1 MDTEQVRQ
9 EVSRIGAWY
18 HCLDFGNGI
27 VTPGYSATKW
37 GVSGDFVGIPPSLE
51 GKSVL
56 DIGAWDGFYSFE
68 AERRGARR
76 VLATDSYVWK
86 KQKAGFQLARRV
98 LESKV
103 EDQDID
109 VLDLSPERVGTFDVV
124 LFLGVLYHMRHPL
137 LAMERVASVTK
148 DHLIL
153 ETHVDML
160 DEPRPAMAF
169 YPEGELNGDTSNWCG
184 PNPLMVLA
192 MLKTVGFS
200 RTEIYAGPFKMA
212 TSTRMLFHAWK

>member
-1 MDTEQVRQ
+1 MAAALQERINAITWCHPLTLGGIETRPQWHVRRRFQ
-9 EVSRIGAWY
+9 RR
-18 HCLDFGNGI
+18 LKFLQ
-27 VTPGYSATKW
+27 
-37 GVSGDFVGIPPSLE
+37 IPQDLT
-51 GKSVL
+51 GKTVL

-76 VLATDSYVWK
+76 VLATDSYVWR

-137 LAMERVASVTK
+137 LAMERVASVAK

-160 DEPRPAMAF
+160 EEPRPAMAF

-200 RTEIYAGPFKMA
+200 RAEIYAGPFKMA